1 VGSSSQRGHG
11 TSGRTVPVGVVFSS
25 TGSYGTVGE
34 EMLHGALLAIEEVNH
49 SPAFDFT
56 FAPKVANP
64 AGDLDRYRLLC
75 EELLRAQGV
84 RHVVGCYTSSSRKEV
99 IPVFEKLDAL
109 LWYPS
114 HYEGFESCNNVIYTG
129 AAPNQH
135 IVPLIDYMLRNHG
148 NRVYCIGSNYIWAW
162 ENNRIMREI
171 VLGCQGSV
179 AAEKYLPVGSTDFAQ
194 VIDEIAETRPSFI
207 FSTLIGESSYAFL
220 RAYHEAGRRNPQFD
234 PAAMPVTSCNLSE
247 PELLAVGGQAALGHI
262 ASSVYFQSME
272 RAENRAFVARFK
284 ARFGADKVTSTDAE
298 ASYIAVILLARA
310 IQAAQSTEIE
320 PVKQA
325 VYDCEFEAPQGAI
338 RLDPDNNHS
347 YLTPSLGRS
356 GAGGNFE
363 IFWTADQPVKP
374 DPYLVR
380 FDLRRFSDALN
391 GDGDGVMP
399 APGPAL
405 RVVK

>member
-1 VGSSSQRGHG
+1 MSSRRGKG
-11 TSGRTVPVGVVFSS
+11 RSGPDIPVGVVFSS
-25 TGSYGTVGE
+25 TGSYGTVGK
-34 EMLHGALLAIEEVNH
+34 EMLHGALLAIEEVNLN
-49 SPAFDFT
+49 SDFDFT

-64 AGDLDRYRLLC
+64 AGDLNQYRLLC
-75 EELLRAQGV
+75 EDMLRTQGV

-99 IPVFEKLDAL
+99 LPVFEKLDAL

-171 VLGCQGSV
+171 VLGCNGAV
-179 AAEKYLPVGSTDFAQ
+179 AAEKYLPVGSTDIAH
-194 VIDEIAETRPSFI
+194 VIDEIAETQPNFI

-220 RAYHEAGRRNPQFD
+220 RAYYKAGRCNALFD

-247 PELLAVGGQAALGHI
+247 PELLAVGGQAAQGHI
-262 ASSVYFQSME
+262 ASSVYFQSKN
-272 RAENRAFVARFK
+272 RTENHAFVSRFK
-284 ARFGADKVTSTDAE
+284 ACYGADKVTSADAE

-320 PVKQA
+320 AVKQA
-325 VYDCEFEAPQGAI
+325 VYDCELEAPQGLVH
-338 RLDPDNNHS
+338 LDPDNNHS

-356 GAGGNFE
+356 SADGDFD
-363 IFWTADQPVKP
+363 IIWTADAPVKP
-374 DPYLVR
+374 DPYMVR
-380 FDLRRFSDALN
+380 FDVRRFFDKLN
-391 GDGDGVMP
+391 RDGGGTM
-399 APGPAL
+399 ANPGPAL
-405 RVVK
+405 RVVT